1 MALVAAAPRPVW
13 QHVFV
18 PAPMSREVRM
28 RCKPSIS
35 QNGSCRLSHF
45 AIFVCASASRRLQG
59 ACRAQVGVLDRTE
72 NRVILSRVELQ
83 QMIVN
88 KLEIRCIIADD
99 VVKQAE
105 VAKARSD
112 SIQSTYEAHIRS
124 KAMVDAA
131 STHAVTLQE
140 ALQLAKSKLLAPAE
154 LDRLDFE
161 TQLEIQE
168 WLETSDCLETVRQK
182 ALKEAETQL
191 ASLAELQRQ
200 RGIAAKERSKIYAE
214 IAASR
219 PKPKQPCK
227 KYVWMG
233 LCECC

>member
-1 MALVAAAPRPVW
+1 MALVAAAPRPVRHGFW
-13 QHVFV
+13 S
-18 PAPMSREVRM
+18 APMSLEVRM
-28 RCKPSIS
+28 HCKPSIS
-35 QNGSCRLSHF
+35 QNRFRRLSHF
-45 AIFVCASASRRLQG
+45 AILICASGNRRLQR
-59 ACRAQVGVLDRTE
+59 ACRAQAEVPDRTG
-72 NRVILSRVELQ
+72 NRVNLSRVELQ

-88 KLEIRCIIADD
+88 KLEVRCIIADD

-112 SIQSTYEAHIRS
+112 STQSTYAAHIRS
-124 KAMVDAA
+124 KALVDAA
-131 STHAVTLQE
+131 RTHAVTLQE
-140 ALQLAKSKLLAPAE
+140 ALESAKSKLLAPTE

-168 WLETSDCLETVRQK
+168 WLETSDNLEAVREK

-191 ASLAELQRQ
+191 ASLAELHRQ
-200 RGIAAKERSKIYAE
+200 RSIAANERSKIYAE

-227 KYVWMG
+227 KYVWVG